1 MNIRRGG
8 GWTLGGG
15 ERGRRV
21 DIRRG
26 GEWTLGGEES
36 GH

>member
-1 MNIRRGG
+1 MNIRRRRVDIRRGG

-15 ERGRRV
+15 E
-21 DIRRG
+21 
-26 GEWTLGGEES
+26 WTLEGES